1 MTVTR
6 AVCPS
11 AIGGGRRVR
20 RCDTLTMVAD
30 RGQTRRMARLYR
42 VDNGE
47 TIGQINDKQLQFLVD
62 MLEEEDEEDQ
72 DYYIDADTLELFSDN
87 GCDPELL
94 ALLEGALE
102 DGEDGVDIA
111 WE

>member
-1 MTVTR
+1 
-6 AVCPS
+6 
-11 AIGGGRRVR
+11 
-20 RCDTLTMVAD
+20 
-30 RGQTRRMARLYR
+30 MARLYR
-42 VDNGE
+42 VDNNE
-47 TIGQINDKQLQFLVD
+47 TIGTISPAQLAFLVE

-72 DYYIDADTLELFSDN
+72 DYFIDHDTLELFSDN

-102 DGEDGVDIA
+102 EGEDGVDIA

>member
-1 MTVTR
+1 MR
-6 AVCPS
+6 
-11 AIGGGRRVR
+11 GHGVR
-20 RCDTLTMVAD
+20 RCDTLTVVAD